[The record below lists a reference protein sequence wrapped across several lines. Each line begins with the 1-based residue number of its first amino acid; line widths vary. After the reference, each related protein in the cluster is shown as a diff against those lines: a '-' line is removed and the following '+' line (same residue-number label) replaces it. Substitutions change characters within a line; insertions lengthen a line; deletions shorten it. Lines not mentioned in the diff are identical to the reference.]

1 MLGGEYKKESKD
13 GLGFSLHWYYT
24 DDDCE
29 KTDFLITFNFV
40 NFSFPRFL
48 LVGTSGLDWFVIDI
62 IIQI

>member
-29 KTDFLITFNFV
+29 KTVVGHCVREVGVCASLYCGIAA
-40 NFSFPRFL
+40 L
-48 LVGTSGLDWFVIDI
+48 LWSSRW
-62 IIQI
+62 QIG